1 MASKVTVQKST
12 FAESLAIVGRAVASH
27 VHLPVLGNI
36 LISKEEGQLRLSATD
51 LTMGVSVWMDA
62 KMDGD
67 IGLTL
72 PAKTLTDVVNSFT
85 EPEVTF
91 SVNGKPEAALKCGT
105 YKGVVKGIEA
115 GEFPNL
121 PQFDTAGGIQ
131 LEAATLKEMIRAVAF
146 ASSVDESRPVLTGVL
161 LQMEGKTIS
170 MAATDGFRL
179 ALFKTEVAI
188 PLEKKQLI
196 IPASVLK
203 EVLRILS
210 ATKASTVTLYLPS
223 AGSLVVLRL
232 DDSRRIQIV
241 SQLID
246 GKFPNYQVIIPKG
259 YKTRT
264 IVDAGELLKACK
276 QAGIIAREGSN
287 VVRFHLHPGVD
298 QSGKV
303 KLLSTSAETGE
314 SEIELDATVEGQ
326 ELEIAFNVKFLQ
338 DALEAIPTKCVVI
351 ETNTHKTPATI
362 RPAGREA
369 SPTGEEQDAYRYVLM
384 PMHMD

>member
-1 MASKVTVQKST
+1 MTSKVTVQKSA

-27 VHLPVLGNI
+27 VHLPVLANV
-36 LISKEEGQLRLSATD
+36 LISKEDDQLRLSTTD
-51 LTMGVSVWMDA
+51 LTMGVSVWIDA

-105 YKGVVKGIEA
+105 YKGVVKGMEA
-115 GEFPNL
+115 EEFPKM
-121 PQFDTAGGIQ
+121 PEFDTAGGIP
-131 LEAATLKEMIRAVAF
+131 LEASTLKEMIRAVAF
-146 ASSVDESRPVLTGVL
+146 AASVDESRPVLTGVL
-161 LQMEGKTIS
+161 LQMDGKTIT

-179 ALFKTEVAI
+179 ALHKTEVSI

-210 ATKASTVTLYLPS
+210 ATKANTITLYLPS
-223 AGSLVVLRL
+223 AGSQVVLRL
-232 DDSRRIQIV
+232 DDSHCVQIV

-246 GKFPNYQVIIPKG
+246 GKFPDFQVIIPKG

-287 VVRFHLHPGVD
+287 VVRFHLQPGAD
-298 QSGKV
+298 ESGKV
-303 KLLSTSAETGE
+303 KLLSASAETGE
-314 SEIELDATVEGQ
+314 SEIELNATVEGQ

-338 DALEAIPTKCVVI
+338 DVLETISTKCVVI

-362 RPAGREA
+362 RPAG
-369 SPTGEEQDAYRYVLM
+369 EQDAYRYVLM
-384 PMHMD
+384 PMHID

>member
-1 MASKVTVQKST
+1 MASKVTVQKSI
-12 FAESLAIVGRAVASH
+12 FAESLAIVGRAIASH
-27 VHLPVLGNI
+27 THLPVLGNI
-36 LISKEEGQLRLSATD
+36 LISKEEDQLRLSATD
-51 LTMGVSVWMDA
+51 LTIGVSVWMDA

-121 PQFDTAGGIQ
+121 PQFDMSGGIPI
-131 LEAATLKEMIRAVAF
+131 EAVTFKEMIRAVAF
-146 ASSVDESRPVLTGVL
+146 AASVDESRPVLTGVL
-161 LQMEGKTIS
+161 LQMDGKTIS

-179 ALFKTEVAI
+179 ALHKTEAAVS
-188 PLEKKQLI
+188 LEKKQLI

-210 ATKASTVTLYLPS
+210 ATKASTITLYLPS
-223 AGSLVVLRL
+223 AGSQVVLRL
-232 DDSRRIQIV
+232 ENVEIV

-246 GKFPNYQVIIPKG
+246 GKFPDYQVILPKG

-264 IVDAGELLKACK
+264 IVDVGELLKACK

-287 VVRFHLHPGVD
+287 VVRFHLQPGAD
-298 QSGKV
+298 ESGKV
-303 KLLSTSAETGE
+303 KLLSASAETGE

-338 DALEAIPTKCVVI
+338 DALEAVSTKRVVI
-351 ETNTHKTPATI
+351 ETNTHNTPATI

-369 SPTGEEQDAYRYVLM
+369 SPKGEEQDEYRYVLM
-384 PMHMD
+384 PMHIDEG

>member
-1 MASKVTVQKST
+1 MASKVTVQKSI
-12 FAESLAIVGRAVASH
+12 FAESLAIVGRAIASH
-27 VHLPVLGNI
+27 THLPVLGNI
-36 LISKEEGQLRLSATD
+36 LISKDEGQLRLSATD

-121 PQFDTAGGIQ
+121 PQFDTSGGIPIA
-131 LEAATLKEMIRAVAF
+131 AATFKEMIRAVAF
-146 ASSVDESRPVLTGVL
+146 AASVDESRPVLTGVL
-161 LQMEGKTIS
+161 LQMDGKTIA

-179 ALFKTEVAI
+179 ALHKTEAAI
-188 PLEKKQLI
+188 SLEKKQLI
-196 IPASVLK
+196 VPASVLK

-210 ATKASTVTLYLPS
+210 ATKASTITLYLPS
-223 AGSLVVLRL
+223 GGSQMVLRL
-232 DDSRRIQIV
+232 ENVQIV

-246 GKFPNYQVIIPKG
+246 GKFPDYQVILPKG

-287 VVRFHLHPGVD
+287 VVRFHLQPGAD
-298 QSGKV
+298 QSGKM
-303 KLLSTSAETGE
+303 KLLAASAETGE
-314 SEIELDATVEGQ
+314 SEIELDATVEGL

-338 DALEAIPTKCVVI
+338 DALEAISTKRVMI
-351 ETNTHKTPATI
+351 ETKEHNTPATI
-362 RPAGREA
+362 RPAG
-369 SPTGEEQDAYRYVLM
+369 EQDAYRYVLM
-384 PMHMD
+384 PMHIDDK